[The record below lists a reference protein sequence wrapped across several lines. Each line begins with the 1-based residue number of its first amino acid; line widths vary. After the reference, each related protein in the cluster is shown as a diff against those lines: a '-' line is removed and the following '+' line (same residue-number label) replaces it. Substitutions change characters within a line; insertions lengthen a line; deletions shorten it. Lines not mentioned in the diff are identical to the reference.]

1 MRKILKD
8 TCIFASLMILTV
20 FAFSIAGVGF
30 TEEIKLVFMLFGL
43 AFIIAVINYVFDEKT
58 SFSMLTGYL
67 VKYVAV
73 SVIVIAFGFVVGW
86 FYPSNF
92 WMAFIYV
99 GVVTAVVYAL
109 DSVKTESDIEE
120 INDMVRRSNNEAEE
134 FIPLKMRKGW
144 KVLLVLILTVA
155 ILCGISAAGYFRFA
169 KDFCL
174 AGIAVSL
181 SAAAVLAV
189 ILAVYLALYFIRKKR
204 SNLI

>member
-8 TCIFASLMILTV
+8 TCIYASLMILTV

-43 AFIIAVINYVFDEKT
+43 AFIIAVVNYVFDEKT
-58 SFSMLTGYL
+58 SFSIMTGYL

-73 SVIVIAFGFVVGW
+73 SVIVIAFGFIVGW

-120 INDMVRRSNNEAEE
+120 INDMVRRSKNQAKE
-134 FIPLKMRKGW
+134 FIPLSQRKGW
-144 KVLLVLILTVA
+144 KVLLVLILSVA
-155 ILCGISAAGYFRFA
+155 VLGGISAAGYFRFA
-169 KDFCL
+169 KSFCL
-174 AGIAVSL
+174 TGLAVSV
-181 SAAAVLAV
+181 SAAVFLMV
-189 ILAVYLALYFIRKKR
+189 VLAVYLALYFIRKKKT
-204 SNLI
+204 NLI